1 MRKAEAKGRI
11 DACGPERK
19 LACGRKE
26 RRGDGRFTSIF
37 SFSNSWRILGTR
49 WNAVE
54 SSSSGYSTRDD
65 RSRDHPPSRFH
76 GSVESRP
83 IPIATE
89 EEEKETKRRR
99 VGGIPSLKGLRSDI
113 SKVERVPVTRP
124 RQRVIPQS
132 RPSFSPFLPDIRSN
146 RFD

>member
-65 RSRDHPPSRFH
+65 RSRDHPPPASRFH

-89 EEEKETKRRR
+89 EEEKETERRR
-99 VGGIPSLKGLRSDI
+99 VGG
-113 SKVERVPVTRP
+113 
-124 RQRVIPQS
+124 
-132 RPSFSPFLPDIRSN
+132 LP
-146 RFD
+146 

>member
-26 RRGDGRFTSIF
+26 RRGDGRFTSI
-37 SFSNSWRILGTR
+37 TR

-65 RSRDHPPSRFH
+65 RSRDHPPPASRFH

-89 EEEKETKRRR
+89 EEEKETERRR
-99 VGGIPSLKGLRSDI
+99 VGG
-113 SKVERVPVTRP
+113 
-124 RQRVIPQS
+124 
-132 RPSFSPFLPDIRSN
+132 LP
-146 RFD
+146 